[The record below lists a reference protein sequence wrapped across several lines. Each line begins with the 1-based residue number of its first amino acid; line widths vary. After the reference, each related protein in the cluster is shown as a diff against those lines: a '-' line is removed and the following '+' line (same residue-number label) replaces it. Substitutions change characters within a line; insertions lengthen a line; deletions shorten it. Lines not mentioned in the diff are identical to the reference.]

1 MSLSIYLN
9 EEIGRLKSVVHSSL
23 EMEEVKNDPRMLEA
37 TNEVL
42 SAIEDFKKNP
52 VNETMI
58 KQILKIQNLAKEIQT
73 DGDQR

>member
-1 MSLSIYLN
+1 
-9 EEIGRLKSVVHSSL
+9 
-23 EMEEVKNDPRMLEA
+23 MEEVKNDPRMLEA

-42 SAIEDFKKNP
+42 NAIEDFKKKP
-52 VNETMI
+52 VNEVMI